1 MAKRDAGE
9 RTPRASH
16 LAPRMATAVDPITV
30 AWSAGEC
37 AKALT
42 ETHPA
47 KATTTLPTTRVASM
61 TICAVGKAYVWLRP

>member
-1 MAKRDAGE
+1 
-9 RTPRASH
+9 
-16 LAPRMATAVDPITV
+16 MATAVDPITV